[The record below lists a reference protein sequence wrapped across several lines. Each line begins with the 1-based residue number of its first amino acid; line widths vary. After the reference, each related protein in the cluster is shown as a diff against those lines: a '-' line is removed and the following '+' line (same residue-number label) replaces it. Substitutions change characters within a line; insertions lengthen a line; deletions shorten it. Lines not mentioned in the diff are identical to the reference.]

1 MSPKNAMDKRGL
13 KHSGSIHSVVDMLP
27 PHPFF
32 CCTQRRI
39 TNKDHRGEILKFQQ
53 EERLLLK
60 AWKNMSSALQQQ
72 TLDGDLR
79 PSGPVQSFLSRQRQ
93 SSRRRRL
100 LQPR

>member
-1 MSPKNAMDKRGL
+1 MWLICPVSAVILTSLCDSRMA
-13 KHSGSIHSVVDMLP
+13 
-27 PHPFF
+27 
-32 CCTQRRI
+32 Q
-39 TNKDHRGEILKFQQ
+39 DHRGEILKFQQ

>member
-1 MSPKNAMDKRGL
+1 MWLFCPLSAIMTSLCENRMAQDCQGENL
-13 KHSGSIHSVVDMLP
+13 KL
-27 PHPFF
+27 
-32 CCTQRRI
+32 
-39 TNKDHRGEILKFQQ
+39 QQ
-53 EERLLLK
+53 EEQLLLN

-79 PSGPVQSFLSRQRQ
+79 PSGPVQSFLSKQRQ

>member
-1 MSPKNAMDKRGL
+1 MTHFPFNL
-13 KHSGSIHSVVDMLP
+13 KKGVVAKYKVSAVILTSLCDSRMA
-27 PHPFF
+27 
-32 CCTQRRI
+32 QQ
-39 TNKDHRGEILKFQQ
+39 DHRGEILKFQQ

>member
-1 MSPKNAMDKRGL
+1 MWLFCPLSAIMTSLCENRMAQQDCQGENL
-13 KHSGSIHSVVDMLP
+13 KL
-27 PHPFF
+27 
-32 CCTQRRI
+32 
-39 TNKDHRGEILKFQQ
+39 QQ
-53 EERLLLK
+53 EEQLLLN

-79 PSGPVQSFLSRQRQ
+79 PSGPVQSFLSKQRQ